1 MSSLRLQKRLAASV
15 LKVGV
20 KRVWID
26 PNEIAEVALAN
37 SRKNIRKLF
46 KDGLIMKRQV
56 HMHSR
61 SRVQAFHEAKRKGR
75 HCGHGKRKGTKD
87 ARMPQKV
94 LWMRRQRVLRRLLRK
109 YRDAKK
115 ITKDIYHQ
123 FYLGSKGNQ
132 FKNKTVLIEAIHK
145 MKQEKIREKQLAE
158 QREARRAKNTVRKEK
173 RVAKKLEQLGGI
185 TAAPAKEDKKP
196 AAAPK
201 EEKAAPKKD
210 AKPAAPPK
218 KEEAKPAPKKEAA
231 PAKKEAAPAK
241 KEEAKPAPKKD
252 AAPAKKDAPKKK

>member
-1 MSSLRLQKRLAASV
+1 MANLRLQKRLAASV
-15 LKVGV
+15 LKCGR

-26 PNEIAEVALAN
+26 PNETAEVALAN

-56 HMHSR
+56 HMHSK
-61 SRVQAFHEAKRKGR
+61 SRIQAFHEAKRKGR
-75 HCGHGKRKGTKD
+75 HSGHGKRKGTKD

-115 ITKDIYHQ
+115 ITKDLYNQ

-145 MKQEKIREKQLAE
+145 MKQEQIREKQLAE
-158 QREARRAKNTVRKEK
+158 QRDARRAKNTLRKEK
-173 RVAKKLEQLGGI
+173 RVAKKLVQLGQPAQ
-185 TAAPAKEDKKP
+185 AAKV
-196 AAAPK
+196 
-201 EEKAAPKKD
+201 EEKPVAP
-210 AKPAAPPK
+210 
-218 KEEAKPAPKKEAA
+218 KEAA
-231 PAKKEAAPAK
+231 PAKDAGKKKAPEQKAPAKPAKEEKKPAAPAK
-241 KEEAKPAPKKD
+241 KEEK
-252 AAPAKKDAPKKK
+252 APAKKDAPKKK